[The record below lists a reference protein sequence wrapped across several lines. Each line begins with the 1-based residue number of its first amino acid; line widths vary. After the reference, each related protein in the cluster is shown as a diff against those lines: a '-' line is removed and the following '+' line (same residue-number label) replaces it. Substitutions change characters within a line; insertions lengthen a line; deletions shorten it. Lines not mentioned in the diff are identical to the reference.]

1 MSRKDIIFETLKRQ
15 YELAKLEK
23 KSMQIESSDLA
34 DALGY
39 DRSNVSRDLN
49 ELVREGRVEK
59 SNGRPVYFWPA
70 GYTDEGNNQKEKDE
84 FFFLI
89 GEKGSLKKSVQQA
102 KSAVLYP
109 PRGLHTLIT
118 GPTGTG
124 KTTFAER
131 MYEYAKYMKIIRL
144 DAKFVVFNCAEYAEN
159 PQLLMSQMFGHK
171 KGAFTGALS
180 DKPGLVEL
188 ADGGILFLD
197 EIHRLPA
204 DGQEM
209 LFLLMDKGIYRRL
222 GETEVHRKSGL
233 MIIGATTE
241 NIDTSLLKT
250 FLRRMPMVIK
260 MPPLS
265 ERFLT
270 ERLQLIGQFFLHE
283 QRKMG
288 EALHVDKEAL
298 LALLTYECAG
308 NVGQLHADIQLI
320 CARAFLAFKINTKSE
335 RVEVDRTSLP
345 EYIWLDYSKHRL
357 QTNDLILFLQS
368 DETYSLDFPGKAD
381 VFGKTDL
388 SCKAGAAERTEEIS
402 ICSELAEKYKEFKSQ
417 GKTEDEIKNIISRE
431 IEGYTNRLMSEYR
444 MEGHK
449 ATKDSVLK
457 IVDPKVYDAVTD
469 ALNYASVKLKRE
481 FTDTVIVGMAIH
493 VEELIKRIVDKAPRQ
508 DDGINIL
515 VLKYPKELKAAKVIR
530 AMLEE
535 ELDIEIPAT
544 ELGYLTMF
552 LCSES
557 LRKEKTRI
565 GLIVISHGKS
575 TAGSM
580 AEVANSI
587 LGTKHCKSID
597 MPLDSSVNDV
607 FDQVKAMVER
617 EDQGLGVLLLV
628 DMGSLIWFAEQIA
641 KDTGRQVM
649 SVEMVSTLMVIDT
662 LRKILMTN
670 HSLKEIC
677 EEAKNGCGG
686 LYRKKQR
693 GRTGEPINL
702 VVTCVSGR
710 GTAVRIGEIIRE
722 AFKDYDIELDFTY
735 MNLMDKKDGE
745 AKIRDRI
752 GIIPKA
758 VVGTVDLGLKGIPYI
773 SVEDLVTGYGLT
785 SLEQILFENVLRGK
799 EGKQADQDAVMESA
813 LGRVLSFLAPEK
825 MCSCTGRIYAAIIR
839 KGNLKEDK
847 KIRLRFMIH
856 VSCMAERI
864 IQDNIFMNRRTES
877 LKGQYGKLF
886 GIVKDALGELES
898 WIGIEVPESECAYLV
913 ELLTEHD

>member
-23 KSMQIESSDLA
+23 KNMQIESSDLA

-70 GYTDEGNNQKEKDE
+70 GYKDEGENQKEKDE

-109 PRGLHTLIT
+109 PRGLHTLLT

-131 MYEYAKYMKIIRL
+131 MYEYAKYMKIIRP

-159 PQLLMSQMFGHK
+159 PQLLMSQMFGYK

-197 EIHRLPA
+197 EIHRLPS

-222 GETEVHRKSGL
+222 GETEVHRKSAL

-241 NIDTSLLKT
+241 NVDTSLLKT

-270 ERLQLIGQFFLHE
+270 ERLQLIGQFFSHE

-308 NVGQLHADIQLI
+308 NVGQLRADIQLI
-320 CARAFLAFKINTKSE
+320 CARAFLAFKTNTESV

-345 EYIWLDYSKHRL
+345 EYIWLEYSKHRP

-381 VFGKTDL
+381 AFGKTEL
-388 SCKAGAAERTEEIS
+388 SGKPGVVGISEEIS
-402 ICSELAEKYKEFKSQ
+402 ICSELAEKYMEFKNQ
-417 GKTEDEIKNIISRE
+417 GKTEDEIKNIMSQE
-431 IEGYTNRLMSEYR
+431 IEGYTNQLLSEYR
-444 MEGHK
+444 MEGQK
-449 ATKDSVLK
+449 VTRDSVLK
-457 IVDPKVYDAVTD
+457 IVDPKVYGAVTD
-469 ALNYASVKLKRE
+469 ALNYASIKLKRE
-481 FTDTVIVGMAIH
+481 FSDTVTVGMAMH
-493 VEELIKRIVDKAPRQ
+493 VEALIKRIVDKTPIQ
-508 DDGINIL
+508 DDEINLL

-557 LRKEKTRI
+557 LREERTRI
-565 GLIVISHGKS
+565 GLIVISHGKN

-607 FDQVKAMVER
+607 FGQVKAMVER

-641 KDTGRQVM
+641 KDTGRKVM
-649 SVEMVSTLMVIDT
+649 SVDMVSTLMVIDT

-670 HSLKEIC
+670 LSLKEIC
-677 EEAKNGCGG
+677 EEAKNRCGG
-686 LYRKKQR
+686 FYRKKQR
-693 GRTGEPINL
+693 GTAGEPVNL

-710 GTAVRIGEIIRE
+710 GTAVKIGEIIRE
-722 AFKDYDIELDFTY
+722 AFKDYDIEIDFTY

-745 AKIRDRI
+745 AKLRDKI
-752 GIIPKA
+752 GTMPKA
-758 VVGTVDLGLKGIPYI
+758 VVGTIDLELKGIPYI
-773 SVEDLVTGYGLT
+773 SVEDLVIGYGIAN
-785 SLEQILFENVLRGK
+785 LEQILFENIIYER
-799 EGKQADQDAVMESA
+799 EGKQVDRDTVMETA
-813 LGRVLSFLAPEK
+813 LGKVLSFLAPEK
-825 MCSCTGRIYAAIIR
+825 MCSCIGQIYMTIIQN
-839 KGNLKEDK
+839 GNLEEDR
-847 KIRLRFMIH
+847 KIRLRFIIH
-856 VSCMAERI
+856 ASCMVERI
-864 IQDNIFMNRRTES
+864 IQDNIFMNRQTEY
-877 LKGQYGKLF
+877 LKAQYGELF

-913 ELLTEHD
+913 ELLMEYD